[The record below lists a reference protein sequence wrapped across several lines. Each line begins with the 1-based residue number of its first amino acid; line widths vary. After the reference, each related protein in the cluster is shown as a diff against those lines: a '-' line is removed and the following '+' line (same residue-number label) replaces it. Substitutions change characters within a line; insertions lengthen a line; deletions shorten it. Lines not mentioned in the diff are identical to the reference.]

1 MNGICLQWARYGKDN
16 QLSNIFG
23 REIVKKQSKT
33 NKKKNLY
40 FLQIFVMEIFFKSVL
55 LQYLET
61 VETSEKEEHLGLLG
75 LEEVEESS
83 PWGGFGR
90 NSVRPIHSFWTFT
103 FQACEKIHFSC
114 VKPLNSDT
122 SLQQP

>member
-1 MNGICLQWARYGKDN
+1 MKEYVWSQVGTKFKNNWIKILDITEKNHDEWYMFAMSKVWKRQPK
-16 QLSNIFG
+16 LSNIFG

-83 PWGGFGR
+83 P
-90 NSVRPIHSFWTFT
+90 
-103 FQACEKIHFSC
+103 
-114 VKPLNSDT
+114 
-122 SLQQP
+122 